1 MKNKFL
7 GYILVVM
14 LMLTTNIF
22 GMAFAK
28 DNPVLFIFNEKY
40 GLLKGNL
47 FFSEDLINGN
57 KISKLHLK

>member
-1 MKNKFL
+1 MKNKFW

-40 GLLKGNL
+40 GLLKEIY
-47 FFSEDLINGN
+47 FFR
-57 KISKLHLK
+57 KI